1 MNYSK
6 YNKEIIVITGAGQG
20 IGKAIAKNLNNKYD
34 LFLISKTSNCKK
46 TVEEIKKNSIKN
58 KTINRKIE
66 YQKINLENEINLNLL
81 KKKIN
86 FKKYENIHLI
96 LCAGIV
102 DPYKESF
109 KKLKSWNKVFKINLF
124 SNIFFI
130 NFFLKFLK
138 KKRKQNKIIV
148 FSGGGAAS
156 SFEKFPIYSASKT
169 ALVRSVEN
177 FSQML
182 SKKNVSIFAV
192 APGAVKTKMLKK
204 VEKISKVG
212 TRSQIIEVVNFINN
226 CFKINTKFLNGKLI
240 HIKDNFKIIKKKKDP
255 NYLKLRRIQ

>member
-6 YNKEIIVITGAGQG
+6 SNKEIIIITGAGQG
-20 IGKAIAKNLNNKYD
+20 IGKAIAKNLNDKYD
-34 LFLISKTSNCKK
+34 LLLISKTSNCKK
-46 TVEEIKKNSIKN
+46 TAMEIKKTSTNNGLIK
-58 KTINRKIE
+58 RKIE
-66 YQKINLENEINLNLL
+66 YQKINLENEVNFDLL

-86 FKKYENIHLI
+86 FKKYKNLHLI

-102 DPYKESF
+102 DPYIESY
-109 KKLKSWNKVFKINLF
+109 KKIKNWNKVFKINLF
-124 SNIFFI
+124 SNILFI
-130 NFFLKFLK
+130 NFFSKFFKNK
-138 KKRKQNKIIV
+138 KKQSKIIV

-177 FSQML
+177 FSQIL
-182 SKKNVSIFAV
+182 FKKNVSIFAI
-192 APGAVKTKMLKK
+192 APGAIKTKMLKK

-212 TRSQIIEVVNFINN
+212 TRSHMVEVVNFINN
-226 CFKINTKFLNGKLI
+226 CFKINTRPLNGKLI
-240 HIKDNFKIIKKKKDP
+240 HIKDNLNKIKKNNDT